1 VQSRGSVLDRIHLD
15 PVHQVPF
22 RFRSRVSAFC
32 LAAVA
37 GVTFVT
43 SAAAQPADTGKISTA
58 PLFTRRDAL
67 VGAGIVAL
75 TVGTMQ
81 YDHRIQRWLR
91 QDRFQRDQ
99 FLHDRAGEIKL
110 VNERSL
116 FAISAA
122 SYVVGRLG
130 RVERLADVG
139 LHAAEAIVITS
150 AAATILKSGLGRS
163 RPFVTDAK
171 DAFDFDPGKGWDRP
185 DYRSFPS
192 LHEGGSFAAAA
203 VFTAEV
209 DRWRPGAGK
218 VAGPVFYAAAL
229 LPGIARMYSNKH
241 WASDVILGG
250 AIGTFAG
257 IKTVRY
263 HHSHPGNRID
273 KWLLDARVQ
282 PGMGEGPI
290 LVMNVRF

>member
-1 VQSRGSVLDRIHLD
+1 VL
-15 PVHQVPF
+15 
-22 RFRSRVSAFC
+22 
-32 LAAVA
+32 A
-37 GVTFVT
+37 GVGLAS
-43 SAAAQPADTGKISTA
+43 SAVAQPADTAKVSRSR
-58 PLFTRRDAL
+58 LFTGRDAW

-81 YDHRIQRWLR
+81 FDHRIQRWVR
-91 QDRFQRDQ
+91 QDRFQHDQ

-150 AAATILKSGLGRS
+150 AAATVLKSGLGRS
-163 RPFVTDAK
+163 RPFVSDGQ

-185 DYRSFPS
+185 DDRSFPS

-209 DRWRPGAGK
+209 ERWRPGAGK
-218 VAGPVFYAAAL
+218 IAGPFFYTAAL
-229 LPGIARMYSNKH
+229 LPGVARMYSNKH
-241 WASDVILGG
+241 WASDVLLGA

-273 KWLLDARVQ
+273 RWLLDARVH
-282 PGMGEGPI
+282 PGAGDGPV
-290 LVMNVRF
+290 LVVNVQF